1 MKLYKN
7 TKTSKLFFDK
17 FVNKVTVVTPVA
29 SEFRNNKMEYTKTSL
44 ANLSLRISKSEN
56 KSISVTAWTKRMV
69 NETDIKLAVAL
80 CNLLANTKSDYAIR
94 VEGPWLGI
102 YSNDDALIDNIVA
115 NNMVKEVSKPASSK
129 VRDFLLANPN
139 SIISNKY
146 THKYR
151 VTVNPL
157 KESSANFHSWAEKI
171 PTIKL
176 LKRTYRTEGYFY
188 ASNEKTLGM
197 CRLFLGNKLRRVD
210 TLYLESEI

>member
-1 MKLYKN
+1 MKLYKT

-29 SEFRNNKMEYTKTSL
+29 SEFRNNNLEYTKTAL
-44 ANLSLRISKSEN
+44 ANLLLRILQSDSG
-56 KSISVTAWTKRMV
+56 SVSVTAWTKRMV
-69 NETDIKLAVAL
+69 NQNDIKVAVAL
-80 CNLLANTKSDYAIR
+80 CDLLSKTKSSYCIR
-94 VEGPWLGI
+94 VEGSWLGI
-102 YSNDDALIDNIVA
+102 YSNDEALIDDIISFSTVREVA
-115 NNMVKEVSKPASSK
+115 KPASSK
-129 VRDFLLANPN
+129 IKDFLLSNPN

-146 THKYR
+146 THKYK

-176 LKRTYRTEGYFY
+176 LKRTYRAEGYFY

-197 CRLFLGNKLRRVD
+197 CRLFLGNKLRRID